1 MFPAPSPLPTAL
13 GVLCLSLSVL
23 HLFLPF
29 PLNFLPWDGGWGL
42 KLSQGIAHTGRPMTG
57 RDIVARVGRAEEP
70 EKLGVGFG
78 LLFPFLV
85 GHIPLFPLSLVLLS
99 SIVPVSAVHD
109 FRRSSHPHAHA
120 RHLGFAHARA

>member
-1 MFPAPSPLPTAL
+1 MFSAPSPLPTAL

-23 HLFLPF
+23 PLFLPF

-78 LLFPFLV
+78 LLSPFFLV
-85 GHIPLFPLSLVLLS
+85 GHMYTYSFI
-99 SIVPVSAVHD
+99 SAVP
-109 FRRSSHPHAHA
+109 RAPLLYRPCVCGA
-120 RHLGFAHARA
+120 RLPTK

>member
-1 MFPAPSPLPTAL
+1 MFSAPSPLPTAP
-13 GVLCLSLSVL
+13 GVLCLSLSAL

-57 RDIVARVGRAEEP
+57 RDLVA
-70 EKLGVGFG
+70 
-78 LLFPFLV
+78 LV
-85 GHIPLFPLSLVLLS
+85 GSGGTRKTRSRLRPALSFFGHIHLFPLSLVLLS

>member
-1 MFPAPSPLPTAL
+1 
-13 GVLCLSLSVL
+13 
-23 HLFLPF
+23 
-29 PLNFLPWDGGWGL
+29 
-42 KLSQGIAHTGRPMTG
+42 MTG

-78 LLFPFLV
+78 LLSPFLV
-85 GHIPLFPLSLVLLS
+85 GHIHLFPLSLVLLS

-109 FRRSSHPHAHA
+109 FRRSSHPHAYA

>member
-1 MFPAPSPLPTAL
+1 M
-13 GVLCLSLSVL
+13 SLSVL
-23 HLFLPF
+23 PLSLPF

-57 RDIVARVGRAEEP
+57 RDSVALVEAEETRKTGSRLRP
-70 EKLGVGFG
+70 ALSF
-78 LLFPFLV
+78 FLV